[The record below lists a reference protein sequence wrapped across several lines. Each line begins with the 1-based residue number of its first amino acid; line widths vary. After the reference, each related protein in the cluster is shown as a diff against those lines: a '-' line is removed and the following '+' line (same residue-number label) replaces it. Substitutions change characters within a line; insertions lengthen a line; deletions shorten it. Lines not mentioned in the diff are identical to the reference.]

1 MSVDDCPGGADGGDA
16 NDNDGD
22 ANDNEDLLVVI
33 FGESTLLP
41 PGSSLHNAH
50 LQNGRRWKTA
60 SEDRRPE
67 SVKKHL
73 QSRGSSRRVLSFHI

>member
-41 PGSSLHNAH
+41 PGSSLHNAR
-50 LQNGRRWKTA
+50 LQNGPR
-60 SEDRRPE
+60 
-67 SVKKHL
+67 
-73 QSRGSSRRVLSFHI
+73 